1 MKLGKK
7 VYLNT
12 LFISEMRFP
21 EGNAAGVLR
30 LRNIANMFNELGD
43 SVFVIA
49 KGVYTG
55 KSIKNIDGI
64 SYISLRSK
72 GNNYI
77 SRAFDLY
84 SFYFRV
90 KKFLDESKT
99 KWDKIVIYTVSN
111 RVTEFV
117 KSYSVKHN
125 IKLIIDCDEWYSPEE
140 FAKGEF
146 DKDYQANNKLITK
159 IIDENFSVIAI
170 SSYLK
175 NYFVGKGLK
184 TVRIPVTMDMK
195 TIKPVLSRKNTKRL
209 FLYAGSP
216 GGKDPLNTMI
226 DGFRLLSETD
236 KNRVEFWILGVD
248 WHWIKNKYGYTVDE
262 CIEMENYIKPFGLV
276 TRDEVI
282 KKLCIVDFTI
292 LIRPEELRY
301 TKAGFPTKVVESL
314 AYGTPVITNLTSDL
328 GQYIK
333 DGINGFVVKE
343 GTGKELNLIIE
354 MVINT
359 ERSFKINK
367 NARKL
372 AEEELD
378 YRKYIDKIQEL

>member
-30 LRNIANMFNELGD
+30 LRNIATMFKEFGD

-184 TVRIPVTMDMK
+184 TVRIPVTKGSSNDTMFMGVTTPSDK
-195 TIKPVLSRKNTKRL
+195 CFCGEIIISHGVTPIFIFL
-209 FLYAGSP
+209 F
-216 GGKDPLNTMI
+216 
-226 DGFRLLSETD
+226 
-236 KNRVEFWILGVD
+236 
-248 WHWIKNKYGYTVDE
+248 
-262 CIEMENYIKPFGLV
+262 
-276 TRDEVI
+276 
-282 KKLCIVDFTI
+282 
-292 LIRPEELRY
+292 
-301 TKAGFPTKVVESL
+301 
-314 AYGTPVITNLTSDL
+314 
-328 GQYIK
+328 
-333 DGINGFVVKE
+333 
-343 GTGKELNLIIE
+343 
-354 MVINT
+354 
-359 ERSFKINK
+359 
-367 NARKL
+367 
-372 AEEELD
+372 
-378 YRKYIDKIQEL
+378 